1 MIHTSNVILKI
12 QNQIRRSDGEGPDSN
27 VTQPQFLTPLYS
39 QGIQYQRLISCICQI
54 RDVEIFGE

>member
-27 VTQPQFLTPLYS
+27 VTQPQFLTPLHS
-39 QGIQYQRLISCICQI
+39 QGIQYQRLISCI
-54 RDVEIFGE
+54 